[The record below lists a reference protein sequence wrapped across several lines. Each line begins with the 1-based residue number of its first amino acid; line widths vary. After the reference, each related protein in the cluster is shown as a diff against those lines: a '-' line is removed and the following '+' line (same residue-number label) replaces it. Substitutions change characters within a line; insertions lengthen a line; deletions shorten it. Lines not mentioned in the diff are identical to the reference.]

1 MPVYLGEYEGCASNR
16 EEKFARAMQ
25 SVFNSSYKNVELVI
39 NIDGNEDDYKKTM
52 DVIKSVKLPIEEGFS
67 RTSEWNSIKEPL
79 FSGKLRTRSILL
91 SSGDIIV
98 YLDSDDMFGVKHIEM
113 IVSQMESEKLDWC
126 YFNDFIRTEQGLKIR
141 EVELEHGLS
150 GTSSIA
156 HVRNNCPTWEGC
168 NGYGHDWMFI
178 EKLMKW
184 SDNYDKIYGTSYM
197 VCHIPEMT
205 DF

>member
-16 EEKFARAMQ
+16 EEKFARAVQ
-25 SVFNSSYKNVELVI
+25 SVFNSSYKNLEI
-39 NIDGNEDDYKKTM
+39 IIIGDCCDISEKIFTE
-52 DVIKSVKLPIEEGFS
+52 IIEQKNQDSKGIF
-67 RTSEWNSIKEPL
+67 RFFNFKEKQPL
-79 FSGKLRTRSILL
+79 FSGNLRSKGIEL